1 MKHLRQYIRRI
12 INEGLNFDQFGNLA
26 LYQGLWHNDDLYFLF
41 GIEFIKELTRSV
53 QEDGYNLSDNADV
66 RDLGRNSEHLYGM
79 VSTASPGSTGEDC
92 NDAAI
97 INFAAAKDGWGP
109 TIYDIVM
116 GLHPFGVIGDRDSV
130 SSQAFNIWSFYKDK
144 RPDIEKKA
152 LDHADYQWTET
163 NRDDCNPGSDGDYLP
178 SRFYGLRDGFD
189 TEEAFLEDPL
199 SWSYNREPVPGM
211 EQLEANWD
219 FATAMAEEN
228 GIEQIKSDKFW
239 EYLARGFFAKL
250 S

>member
-178 SRFYGLRDGFD
+178 SRFKIKQED
-189 TEEAFLEDPL
+189 FLEDPL

>member
-1 MKHLRQYIRRI
+1 MKLLRQTIRKMI
-12 INEGLNFDQFGNLA
+12 LEGLKFDQFGNLA
-26 LYQGLWHNDDLYFLF
+26 LYQGLWHSDDLYFLF

-66 RDLGRNSEHLYGM
+66 RDLGRNSDNLYGM

-130 SSQAFNIWSFYKDK
+130 SSQAFNVWSFYKDK
-144 RPDIEKKA
+144 RPDIEKKP
-152 LDHADYQWTET
+152 LDHVDYQWTET
-163 NRDDCNPGSDGDYLP
+163 NRDDCNPGSDGDYL
-178 SRFYGLRDGFD
+178 SSKFQGFYGRN
-189 TEEAFLEDPL
+189 TKQKAFLEDPL

-228 GIEQIKSDKFW
+228 GIEQIKSDTFW

>member
-1 MKHLRQYIRRI
+1 MKILRQTIRNMI
-12 INEGLNFDQFGNLA
+12 KEGLKFDQFGNLA
-26 LYQGLWHNDDLYFLF
+26 LWEGMWHNDNLYFLF
-41 GIEFIKELTRSV
+41 GIEFIKELT
-53 QEDGYNLSDNADV
+53 QLAQDDGCNLNDNADI
-66 RDLGRNSEHLYGM
+66 RDLGRNSDNLYGM

-116 GLHPFGVIGDRDSV
+116 GLHPFGVISDRDSV
-130 SSQAFNIWSFYKDK
+130 SSQAFNVWSFYKDK

-178 SRFYGLRDGFD
+178 SRFYGARDGFD

-211 EQLEANWD
+211 EQLEANLD
-219 FATAMAEEN
+219 FAIAMAEEN